1 MGQASFFVSVTLVR
15 ETQLQ
20 LFLLDPFCLKDKI
33 GCEGTLTG

>member
-20 LFLLDPFCLKDKI
+20 LFLLYFYMCRT
-33 GCEGTLTG
+33 TLFQQA